1 MEYIEVLKKLVSID
15 TSVPPGNNYA
25 RAVDYL
31 EPFFKDFGFVT
42 QVIAIPPE
50 HAEGRPGRVNLVCHR
65 RREGRQRLIFYGHL
79 DVVPAEGWDAFN
91 PREENGRLYGRGT
104 ADMKG
109 SIAAFMQAMQRLKG
123 RNLNF
128 DISIMLTTD
137 EEYSQ
142 ASQLEYLAGYLQPV
156 AGAYFCN
163 LDSSAGFV
171 SITGL
176 GALQMEIKVKGRSVH
191 SGLSHLGENA
201 VEKAAPLLQALL
213 GLKNKLETKRSSVA
227 VHPATGL
234 THMVPRL
241 NINMIAGGLKVN
253 IVPDECIISIDRR
266 LIPEENLPDAR
277 AELLDVLRSVPGT
290 DWETGRVTTIPA
302 VPPRDDPVIDRLS
315 AIITRV
321 SGEGGK
327 FGEMGS
333 GDLSSIVA
341 GWGAIGFGIGVIR
354 PECNIHGR
362 DEFVYL
368 KDIENL
374 AEIIEVFVTS

>member
-1 MEYIEVLKKLVSID
+1 MEYVEVLKKLVSIN

-25 RAVDYL
+25 QAVDYL
-31 EPFFKDFGFVT
+31 EPFFRQLGFVT
-42 QVIAIPPE
+42 QKIAIPPE
-50 HAEGRPGRVNLVCHR
+50 HAEGRSGRVNLVCHR
-65 RREGRQRLIFYGHL
+65 RRQGLQRLIFYGHL
-79 DVVPAEGWDAFN
+79 DVVPADGWDAFN
-91 PREENGRLYGRGT
+91 PRGENGKLYGRGT

-109 SIAAFMQAMQRLKG
+109 SIAALLLAMHRLKN
-123 RNLNF
+123 RDLNF
-128 DISIMLTTD
+128 DISVMLTTD

-176 GALQMEIKVKGRSVH
+176 GALQMDIKVNGRSVH

-201 VEKAAPLLQALL
+201 VEKAAMLTQVLLE
-213 GLKNKLETKRSSVA
+213 LKNKLETKRSSVA

-241 NINMIAGGLKVN
+241 NINMISGGLKVN

-266 LIPEENLPDAR
+266 LIPEENLADAR
-277 AELLDVLRSVPGT
+277 TELMDVLNSVPGV
-290 DWETGRVTTIPA
+290 DWEISAVTTIPA

-321 SGEGGK
+321 TGEGGK

-333 GDLSSIVA
+333 GDLSSIVD
-341 GWGAIGFGIGVIR
+341 GWGALGFGLGVIR
-354 PECNIHGR
+354 PECSIHGKN
-362 DEFVYL
+362 EFVYL

-374 AEIIEVFVTS
+374 AEVIELFVTT

>member
-1 MEYIEVLKKLVSID
+1 MEYVEVLKNLVSID

-25 RAVDYL
+25 KAVDFL
-31 EPFFKDFGFVT
+31 EPFFRDFGFTT
-42 QVIAIPPE
+42 QIISIPPE

-79 DVVPAEGWDAFN
+79 DVVPAEGWDAFG
-91 PREENGRLYGRGT
+91 PREENGKLYGRGT

-109 SIAAFMQAMQRLKG
+109 SIVAFMLAMQGLRG
-123 RNLNF
+123 RSLNY
-128 DISIMLTTD
+128 DISVMLTTD

-156 AGAYFCN
+156 KGAYFCN

-176 GALQMEIKVKGRSVH
+176 GALQMDIKVKGKSVH

-201 VEKAAPLLQALL
+201 VEKAALLLPALL
-213 GLKNKLETKRSSVA
+213 GLKTRLEARRSVVQ

-253 IVPDECIISIDRR
+253 IVPDECVISVDRR
-266 LIPEENLPDAR
+266 LIPEENLADAR
-277 AELLDVLRSVPGT
+277 AELLGALNSVSGVN
-290 DWETGRVTTIPA
+290 WEISRVTTIPA
-302 VPPRDDPVIDRLS
+302 VPPRDDPVIDKLS
-315 AIITRV
+315 AIVTGV
-321 SGEGGK
+321 TGEGGK

-341 GWGAIGFGIGVIR
+341 GWGAFGFGLGVIR
-354 PECNIHGR
+354 PECNIHGKN
-362 DEFVYL
+362 EFVYL

-374 AEIIEVFVTS
+374 ARVIELFVTS